1 MVHDSAAV
9 AACGEALCARGG
21 GCDLKLSR
29 GPPGAWCLLPKS
41 EPQMSAGGFGG
52 HWWKSLP
59 ATSSLFGSCSPET
72 RDTI

>member
-52 HWWKSLP
+52 LNQVCRAILGDRNGK
-59 ATSSLFGSCSPET
+59 
-72 RDTI
+72 